1 MDTETLISNPPDG
14 NALTIN
20 DNALP
25 FDLPSLITSMKENYN
40 WANKELN
47 AVILSKDRKK
57 QIILTSIHDGTEIES
72 FQSKDSITFH
82 ILEGKLNFHTQ
93 SDTIILNEGQLMTL
107 SKKIK
112 YRLST
117 EEDTVFLLTISDS
130 TPDALHN

>member
-1 MDTETLISNPPDG
+1 METETLRTNPPTA
-14 NALTIN
+14 NNSTRK
-20 DNALP
+20 DNVSY
-25 FDLPSLITSMKENYN
+25 DLPTLISSMKEDYN

-82 ILEGKLNFHTQ
+82 ILEGKLKFHTRD
-93 SDTIILNEGQLMTL
+93 DTIILNEGQLMTL
-107 SKKIK
+107 TKKIK
-112 YRLST
+112 YRLTT

-130 TPDALHN
+130 PKKSLNN